1 MQLTQLARQP
11 ILASIYKELL
21 SAGGIE
27 IALRPVELYVPLEK
41 EISFSQLIVAT
52 QQVNEIALGIMIG
65 TGGDNVDL
73 NPHNDSKFIFT
84 KDDQVAVL
92 AQQVYT

>member
-1 MQLTQLARQP
+1 MLEG
-11 ILASIYKELL
+11 SK
-21 SAGGIE
+21 

-65 TGGDNVDL
+65 VQAET
-73 NPHNDSKFIFT
+73 T
-84 KDDQVAVL
+84 
-92 AQQVYT
+92 